1 MLSSGVLDVGLG
13 LIFVYLILGLMC
25 TTVHE
30 WIAQFLRMRAET
42 LKQGIA
48 VLLNDRASG
57 GHGQGLGP
65 ADIDAVKLVARL
77 TTPGDKLAAVLG
89 VDPSALV
96 GYHPRPDE
104 LKSAAVV
111 LASRLNAALGD
122 PGLWQKID
130 VEKATPKTLGQAQKA
145 SSAARRESAN
155 LALLREAYPDEI
167 AGLVQAFYNHSLIKS
182 LSKPGSHPS
191 YVPARTF
198 ATVLIDV
205 LGNSLETPTP
215 HADPGGTNG
224 TEDQLARIRF
234 SIDAL
239 PDGDIKRALL
249 TLMAT
254 GDDGLA

>member
-1 MLSSGVLDVGLG
+1 
-13 LIFVYLILGLMC
+13 
-25 TTVHE
+25 
-30 WIAQFLRMRAET
+30 
-42 LKQGIA
+42 
-48 VLLNDRASG
+48 
-57 GHGQGLGP
+57 
-65 ADIDAVKLVARL
+65 
-77 TTPGDKLAAVLG
+77 
-89 VDPSALV
+89 
-96 GYHPRPDE
+96 
-104 LKSAAVV
+104 
-111 LASRLNAALGD
+111 
-122 PGLWQKID
+122 
-130 VEKATPKTLGQAQKA
+130 
-145 SSAARRESAN
+145 AN

-254 GDDGLA
+254 GDDGLASFQRNLETWFNDAMDRVSGWYKTKSQVITIIVAAGITLFANADTIKMA